1 MVTFLAFFLTPLG
14 RIAGAVLGVILAV
27 MVFASNQRN
36 IGAAKAV
43 AQMERAA
50 DANANKAERARQSVD
65 ALPADK
71 LRDRYRRD

>member
-43 AQMERAA
+43 EKIEKATNHAIQKADRAGDKSA
-50 DANANKAERARQSVD
+50 SGGGVLNKYY
-65 ALPADK
+65 
-71 LRDRYRRD
+71 RD